1 MSLAIHGIGLIL
13 FSYSLDVEGS
23 ELQILKTI
31 PFNDVDI
38 KVIDFEMK
46 HLGEI
51 FPGTFEQ
58 ISSYLNTQGYQFHS
72 KIQDL
77 DAIFVKKGF
86 LDELNESSTAN
97 P

>member
-1 MSLAIHGIGLIL
+1 MSLAIDGIGLIL

-38 KVIDFEMK
+38 KVINFEMK
-46 HLGEI
+46 HVGRI

-58 ISSYLNTQGYQFHS
+58 ISSYLITQGYQFHS